1 MQRSIQTRNK
11 LLDLNFSKF
20 PKTKSKLLAE
30 LTNVLETTIP
40 QLMAMYGLFCYSKF
54 VYLYTY
60 MCGTTAHT
68 WVGECAGVALLAHPP
83 PTNPTPS
90 PPNINRLPKT
100 TTALKDEQ
108 GNAITYSV
116 PVPQRHYDQDR
127 LVR

>member
-1 MQRSIQTRNK
+1 
-11 LLDLNFSKF
+11 
-20 PKTKSKLLAE
+20 
-30 LTNVLETTIP
+30 
-40 QLMAMYGLFCYSKF
+40 
-54 VYLYTY
+54 
-60 MCGTTAHT
+60 MCGTTAHA
-68 WVGECAGVALLAHPP
+68 WVGGCAGVALLAHPP